1 VHRSPY
7 PAASTAIGLA
17 IAADPTSGYSLADRL
32 WRGFGV
38 FRELDRGR
46 AIGFDQLVDRNTALP
61 THGELHVTRRYQAV
75 HNVGWYRFVEYTAV
89 DAHGEPTGDLAPF
102 TEVHFPFDPSLQG
115 RAVLDGVPVERW
127 GHGPVVEESYRVDA
141 NGIVSV
147 RITDTDTGYS
157 QVYGLG
163 ATAD

>member
-1 VHRSPY
+1 
-7 PAASTAIGLA
+7 
-17 IAADPTSGYSLADRL
+17 
-32 WRGFGV
+32 
-38 FRELDRGR
+38 
-46 AIGFDQLVDRNTALP
+46 
-61 THGELHVTRRYQAV
+61 
-75 HNVGWYRFVEYTAV
+75 
-89 DAHGEPTGDLAPF
+89 
-102 TEVHFPFDPSLQG
+102 
-115 RAVLDGVPVERW
+115 VERW